1 MQSIVLLPYLAIN
14 ISESQ
19 KSKSIL
25 GAAHLPGGHAGWRD
39 RPKTLPTPNCTYT
52 KVININKINVLIRID
67 KINVPNPK
75 LNMSAMPEDG
85 ATKMCLSFVQ
95 TNCKR

>member
-1 MQSIVLLPYLAIN
+1 M
-14 ISESQ
+14 
-19 KSKSIL
+19 

-75 LNMSAMPEDG
+75 LNMSAAKLDG
-85 ATKMCLSFVQ
+85 DGYDDDSNKDGGDDGDS
-95 TNCKR
+95 